1 MVKKYN
7 EFMGGVDLMDS
18 LISLYKI
25 HIRSHKFYHKIIYHM
40 LDVTVVNSWL
50 LYRRDCNSAQVPLKD
65 VLPLKDFK
73 LSVAN
78 SLVLAGK
85 VLHKRQ
91 GKPSLSVELKQSE
104 KRKQGN
110 STKPLPENA
119 VGMDGFHQWPSYQNN
134 QQRCKMPG
142 CKSRAR

>member
-1 MVKKYN
+1 M
-7 EFMGGVDLMDS
+7 
-18 LISLYKI
+18 
-25 HIRSHKFYHKIIYHM
+25 
-40 LDVTVVNSWL
+40 
-50 LYRRDCNSAQVPLKD
+50 PLKD
-65 VLPLKDFK
+65 VLPLQDFK

-119 VGMDGFHQWPSYQNN
+119 VGMDGFHHGQVTKTISNAAKCQDANPEPVENVP
-134 QQRCKMPG
+134 K
-142 CKSRAR
+142 